1 MKIFILKTNLFEEKD
16 TLEQAITYFESG
28 HQVVS
33 FDTTLPKLDEND
45 WDTALK
51 ELLTADRVITV

>member
-1 MKIFILKTNLFEEKD
+1 MKIFILKTNLFAEKD
-16 TLEQAITYFESG
+16 TLEQAITYFEPD

-33 FDTTLPKLDEND
+33 FDTTQSNLDEND

-51 ELLTADRVITV
+51 KLMTADRVITV